1 MLILSDI
8 VVVVVVVVVVVAL
21 ASATVA
27 TKPSNSTERRRRT
40 VPRAKTGR
48 QSGHDPVL
56 IVVIIIPVRK
66 TNVVGRD
73 STTIAAAA
81 CLPHSCRWSFVAI
94 VHVVLVVVVSRN
106 VIVVANSAVPLWWF
120 RSTVIFCNV
129 CTSSEWNSVKRFFQG
144 SARDGGRYPWLS
156 RHNQPST
163 TTRTTTT

>member
-94 VHVVLVVVVSRN
+94 AHVVVVVASGN

-120 RSTVIFCNV
+120 RSTDVSCNSAIV
-129 CTSSEWNSVKRFFQG
+129 CACPAV
-144 SARDGGRYPWLS
+144 GRPAA
-156 RHNQPST
+156 PK
-163 TTRTTTT
+163 TRRR